1 MSLEKTIK
9 NLIDYKIDLDTKIND
24 IALKIPNIE
33 TYNEIIENAELLLK
47 YAKRANKIHNMICDL
62 DEIERGDDNE

>member
-9 NLIDYKIDLDTKIND
+9 NLIDYKIDLDDKIND
-24 IALKIPNIE
+24 IALKISNLE

-47 YAKRANKIHNMICDL
+47 YAKRANKIHNIICDL
-62 DEIERGDDNE
+62 DEIERSDD